1 MTVIR
6 TNVTAKAKKE
16 RMMAAIRTSVETDDP
31 VYNLNEWPIQINM
44 HQDFQSLCIYYN
56 YIRTPHVVPGNDGLL
71 TVTVAVMVTVKA
83 CTDVTVTVVEACT
96 DVAIV

>member
-1 MTVIR
+1 MYI
-6 TNVTAKAKKE
+6 
-16 RMMAAIRTSVETDDP
+16 
-31 VYNLNEWPIQINM
+31 L
-44 HQDFQSLCIYYN
+44 YN